1 MKMRA
6 SESQMELAS
15 ARASK
20 SGSLWL
26 IVIGFFAFGA
36 VASVILSSFL
46 PSEKLA
52 GEIAFFVALLVLY
65 LVVRPF
71 AEVNTTHVTDLIA
84 GSGLYLTQLLLS
96 LVMKRSLAIGLSV
109 VLFVIVRE
117 LVLLPYRNRGED
129 NRILQP
135 NQALAAILLPSLLLG
150 ALAFVISELLMR
162 LWTVWL
168 SR

>member
-1 MKMRA
+1 MKMPT
-6 SESQMELAS
+6 SGNQMELTS
-15 ARASK
+15 AASK

-36 VASVILSSFL
+36 LASDLLSRFL
-46 PSEKLA
+46 PSQRLA
-52 GEIAFFVALLVLY
+52 AELAFFVALLVLY

-71 AEVNTTHVTDLIA
+71 AEVNATYVTDLIA

-96 LVMKRSLAIGLSV
+96 LVMMKSLAVGVAV

-117 LVLLPYRNRGED
+117 LVLQRFRNRSDD
-129 NRILQP
+129 NRILLRERP
-135 NQALAAILLPSLLLG
+135 LAAILLQSLLLG
-150 ALAFVISELLMR
+150 ALAFVISELLLR
-162 LWTVWL
+162 LWTTWQ